1 MASGGVKG
9 RKRVEVSSEDAAS
22 TTSLLRA
29 RNGSAFARWYYF
41 TSLLYAP
48 LFLGSVIVM
57 LIITILL
64 SIPIFNLLIKSF
76 LLIERRFVCVYFT
89 VNFNFNFNY
98 GACKS
103 D

>member
-1 MASGGVKG
+1 MPLLLLSL
-9 RKRVEVSSEDAAS
+9 EPETAA
-22 TTSLLRA
+22 LLVV
-29 RNGSAFARWYYF
+29 G
-41 TSLLYAP
+41 TILLLYPAL
-48 LFLGSVIVM
+48 LFLGFVIVM

-64 SIPIFNLLIKSF
+64 SISIFNLLIKSF

-89 VNFNFNFNY
+89 VNFNFNY

>member
-1 MASGGVKG
+1 MKG

-29 RNGSAFARWYYF
+29 RAGSAFASWYYF
-41 TSLLYAP
+41 TSLLYAL
-48 LFLGSVIVM
+48 LFLGFVIVM

-64 SIPIFNLLIKSF
+64 SISIFNLLIKSF
-76 LLIERRFVCVYFT
+76 LLIDRRFLCFYFT
-89 VNFNFNFNY
+89 ANFNFNY